1 MFGIVCAADPVLQ
14 VDFPRHFRAHVS
26 KLAAQSRFRS
36 ACTVRGTG
44 SRWIPARL
52 PDSLVR
58 RSSLAPGLP
67 ARMRPQSVIDIL
79 NKQHEETL
87 RIRCSSGAE
96 YEVSAWT
103 VWYFDSVGRTLFLV
117 LDGRTTI
124 SLDPMLVESVQVS
137 ERETPRR
144 SVESS
149 AP

>member
-1 MFGIVCAADPVLQ
+1 
-14 VDFPRHFRAHVS
+14 
-26 KLAAQSRFRS
+26 
-36 ACTVRGTG
+36 
-44 SRWIPARL
+44 
-52 PDSLVR
+52 
-58 RSSLAPGLP
+58 
-67 ARMRPQSVIDIL
+67 MRPQSMIDIL

-87 RIRCSSGAE
+87 CVRCSSGAE

-103 VWYFDSVGRTLFLV
+103 VWYFDSVARTLSLV

-137 ERETPRR
+137 EQESPRR